1 MTYDFGYT
9 WVWTHGHLVPFGI
22 FLAFASL
29 SAWRGWPRWLTGL
42 AGVLALWA
50 LAGFAIT
57 QVVLRA
63 NQPMELPTASFLR
76 AGTGRVLDLGAGS
89 GRSSLMVLTARP
101 KSHLTAVDIYSG
113 YFGID
118 DNTPERLMAH
128 ARVAGVA
135 DRIDVKKS
143 DIREMPFADGSY
155 DAAVS
160 AFAIDH
166 LNRDGVTRSLAEV
179 ARVLKPGGEFLLIVL
194 NVDTWVRVAYPLPHG
209 HGYFSHS
216 PALERWTAA
225 VESAGLRVVEQ
236 GTRPATLYVLCR
248 KPDA

>member
-9 WVWTHGHLVPFGI
+9 WVWTHGHLVPFAV
-22 FLAFASL
+22 FAAFIAVSV
-29 SAWRGWPRWLTGL
+29 WRRWPRWLTAVG
-42 AGVLALWA
+42 GVLALWA

-63 NQPMELPTASFLR
+63 HPPMELPTAAFLR
-76 AGTGRVLDLGAGS
+76 SGAGKVLDLGAGS
-89 GRSSLMVLTARP
+89 GRSSLMVVQARP
-101 KSHLTAVDIYSG
+101 GAHVTAVDIYKG

-118 DNTPERLMAH
+118 DNTPARLMAN

-135 DRIDVKKS
+135 DRIDVTTA
-143 DIREMPFADGSY
+143 DIRSMPFPDASY

-160 AFAIDH
+160 AFVIDH
-166 LNRDGVTRSLAEV
+166 LNREGVTRSLAEV

-216 PALERWTAA
+216 AASERWRSA
-225 VESAGLRVVEQ
+225 VEAAGLTVVEH
-236 GTRPATLYVLCR
+236 GTRPASLYVLCR
-248 KPDA
+248 RPPA